1 MDGGE
6 AKEELKNRGGQR
18 SVGKEKKK
26 RRENVG
32 GARVERKEQGGDKS
46 RVKLLKYP
54 SLSLSFCPKL
64 NHIRYR

>member
-26 RRENVG
+26 RRENG
-32 GARVERKEQGGDKS
+32 GGS
-46 RVKLLKYP
+46 RVKGK
-54 SLSLSFCPKL
+54 KQEG
-64 NHIRYR
+64 N

>member
-6 AKEELKNRGGQR
+6 AKEELKNREGSAVSG
-18 SVGKEKKK
+18 
-26 RRENVG
+26 RRRRRGERMLG
-32 GARVERKEQGGDKS
+32 GARVERKEQGGNKS

-64 NHIRYR
+64 IHIRYR